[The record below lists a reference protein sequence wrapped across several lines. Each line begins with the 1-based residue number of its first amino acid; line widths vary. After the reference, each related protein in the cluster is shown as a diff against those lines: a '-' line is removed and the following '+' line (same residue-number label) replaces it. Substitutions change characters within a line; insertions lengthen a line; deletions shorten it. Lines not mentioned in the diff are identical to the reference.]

1 MTADIAKNVNFQ
13 SQAWITKQKKKQKRN
28 HPEKKILILF
38 QLKAQ
43 QTKKNCL
50 KKFLIFF
57 GIKPTRT
64 FKPQG
69 WKNFLY
75 LPPPNFLKSRD
86 DYLSSHKIKKILT
99 LQNDSWLSIEQKN
112 AKRTF

>member
-28 HPEKKILILF
+28 HPEKKFSYYSSPKLS
-38 QLKAQ
+38 KR
-43 QTKKNCL
+43 KKNCL

-57 GIKPTRT
+57 GIKPSRT